1 MPTEQEQKVELQGRL
16 KEAFK
21 DSQVRLART
30 EQEYRRTEAVALYLR
45 ERLESLKENPNLTQ
59 GQLKQEEFR
68 LHSSIRSTDQ
78 LDRAWTR
85 LSQAVSHLQTTL
97 DALDESQEASPLV
110 TQDFVNAVEVDLKMK
125 RQELED
131 VTGTVVSLD
140 SLLHE
145 GHNAGASLEKVN
157 QTSKRRVHSENQTLA
172 NVAGL
177 KRNEKM
183 ADEVI

>member
-1 MPTEQEQKVELQGRL
+1 MPIEQEQKVELQVRL

-21 DSQVRLART
+21 DSQVRLSRT
-30 EQEYRRTEAVALYLR
+30 EQEYRRSEADALYLR

-68 LHSSIRSTDQ
+68 LQSSIRSTDQ

-85 LSQAVSHLQTTL
+85 LSHAVSHLQTTL
-97 DALDESQEASPLV
+97 DGLDESQEASPLL
-110 TQDFVNAVEVDLKMK
+110 TQDFVSGVEVDLKMK

-131 VTGTVVSLD
+131 VAGTVVSLD

-145 GHNAGASLEKVN
+145 GHNAGASLENVS
-157 QTSKRRVHSENQTLA
+157 QARTPRLHTENQTLA
-172 NVAGL
+172 NAVGL